1 MQPHIVA
8 GARPPAT
15 RGGRASIWRAAA
27 WVAVIVLSSTAAA
40 PSGPPGAP
48 PGGPT
53 ATASVPRAG
62 TTTDATHR
70 SSAPAPST
78 LRDVLATTP
87 ADSLPVVLR
96 RFESQ
101 RARTPEATE
110 AVLALGQLHYARGE
124 YRRAAE
130 AFARAAARLEPTRK
144 PEARYWAG
152 LARLALGE
160 SDGARAMLDEVAS
173 VGGPRQSAA
182 MFAQAQAWELAQR
195 PARAMDLL
203 STLLDPARGEPGEVG
218 PAALERAA
226 ALADQVGQD
235 ERAREARERLLRDY
249 PRSIEAAAA
258 RRAVFSPAEARTH
271 AEPRPGAIAVVIGS
285 FVDPVRAR
293 SLAAAARAAGFA
305 QAQVVSRGKGLSAVH
320 VVRLGVYPRSTE
332 ARRAGAQAEQALGVT
347 FEMMR
352 AR

>member
-1 MQPHIVA
+1 MA

-15 RGGRASIWRAAA
+15 RGGRASIWRPAA
-27 WVAVIVLSSTAAA
+27 WVAVIVIASTAAA
-40 PSGPPGAP
+40 PSAPPGAP
-48 PGGPT
+48 VVT
-53 ATASVPRAG
+53 AAVPRTG
-62 TTTDATHR
+62 TTTEASPR
-70 SSAPAPST
+70 SSEPAPRS
-78 LRDVLATTP
+78 LREVLATTP
-87 ADSLPVVLR
+87 ADSLPIVLR

-110 AVLALGQLHYARGE
+110 AVIVLGKLHYARGE

-160 SDGARAMLDEVAS
+160 SDGARAMLDEVAAA
-173 VGGPRQSAA
+173 GGPRQSEA

-195 PARAMDLL
+195 PARAMEIL
-203 STLLDPARGEPGEVG
+203 SALLDPQRGDLGEVG

-271 AEPRPGAIAVVIGS
+271 IEPRAGAIAVVIGS
-285 FVDPVRAR
+285 FVDPARAR

-305 QAQVVSRGKGLSAVH
+305 EAQVVSRGEGLSAVH
-320 VVRLGVYPRSTE
+320 VVRLGVYPRSAE

-347 FEMMR
+347 FELTR